1 MAEERASSGKAL
13 EPGAWFEIVES
24 GSGVQ
29 LSPPFPSVAIQRP
42 LFKPRSLFFAR
53 IGSDSATRQAPPAAK
68 KVEHYTVFRIA
79 GDGRCMFRALAQGLA
94 ANKGVRMSG
103 KEEKEE
109 ADQLKMA
116 VREAL
121 CTSEQE
127 RRQHED
133 ALISVTVD
141 ESLKRQ
147 AHGKAGF
154 RFCHG
159 CLDNQLQYTFPNPS
173 SSRELAGAQ
182 ATFQSRNMEASSANR
197 PKSVRVESQ

>member
-1 MAEERASSGKAL
+1 
-13 EPGAWFEIVES
+13 
-24 GSGVQ
+24 
-29 LSPPFPSVAIQRP
+29 
-42 LFKPRSLFFAR
+42 
-53 IGSDSATRQAPPAAK
+53 AAK

-141 ESLKRQ
+141 ESLKRYCQ
-147 AHGKAGF
+147 RIVRQDFWGGDSELLVLSRMLGQPITVYIPESEQGARWGTGYIPIAEYGSEFSK
-154 RFCHG
+154 
-159 CLDNQLQYTFPNPS
+159 S
-173 SSRELAGAQ
+173 SKERKG
-182 ATFQSRNMEASSANR
+182 RK
-197 PKSVRVESQ
+197 PVRLLFSGSNHYDLLI